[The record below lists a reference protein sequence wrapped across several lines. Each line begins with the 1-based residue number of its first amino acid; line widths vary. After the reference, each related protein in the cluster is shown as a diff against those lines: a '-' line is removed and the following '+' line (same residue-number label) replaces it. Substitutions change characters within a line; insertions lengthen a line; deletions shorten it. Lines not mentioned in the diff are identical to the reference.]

1 MDLAKKTTSKK
12 DKTVNLETPEVEIL
26 NEAAEVID
34 EATNSAEADAP
45 CELDVLKAQSAE
57 YLDKMQR
64 TLAEF
69 DNFRKRT
76 ATEKASMYDNG
87 VRDTVLALLPAID
100 NFERALNAATDK
112 DDAFV
117 KGVDMIYKHMLGL
130 LDGLGIE
137 VIDAVGKPFD
147 PNMHAGVAHVEDEQY
162 GENEIIEEMMKGYT
176 HKGKVIR
183 CSMVKVAN

>member
-1 MDLAKKTTSKK
+1 MAKNKKETSKQATETTPEETIEII
-12 DKTVNLETPEVEIL
+12 DDIETTETPVE
-26 NEAAEVID
+26 D
-34 EATNSAEADAP
+34 SAP
-45 CELDVLKAQSAE
+45 SELDVLKAQSAE

-87 VRDTVLALLPAID
+87 VRDAVLALLPAID
-100 NFERALNAATDK
+100 NFERALGAATDK

-137 VIDAVGKPFD
+137 AIDAIGKPFD

-162 GENEIIEEMMKGYT
+162 GENEIIEEMMKGYM
-176 HKGKVIR
+176 HKGKVLR